1 MKKFPNQSDYL
12 ILLADD
18 NESFSQTLIH
28 FIRSKFKNSE
38 ILYTR
43 NGKEATE
50 IAVNRIPDLIILDI
64 NMPVLSGFQIAHLIK
79 KDFPF
84 IPVIIITDYEEIEYQ
99 IEAKRVM
106 ADAFILKKNISTE
119 LPPVMSALLS
129 MQVIK

>member
-50 IAVNRIPDLIILDI
+50 IAFDRIPDLIILDI

>member
-119 LPPVMSALLS
+119 LPPVVSALLS